1 MDATRARRLG
11 IAGTLCAVAV
21 TGCGG
26 SRLSHDAI
34 LSAANGGPVDEPSS
48 TMAL

>member
-34 LSAANGGPVDEPSS
+34 LSAANGGRRW
-48 TMAL
+48 